1 MSKFV
6 TAISLVAM
14 IACCASDAHGQNQ
27 RGASQR
33 YAPAS
38 PGGFVYGTP
47 VYTDP
52 YYRSGNGWG
61 YSGGQLTPGAVVPG
75 RGFLP
80 YGSSWHPTAGSAA
93 ANYYAGGIY
102 PNPTMYYTPPA
113 VVTGNYFRFG
123 QAATG
128 VTYWRSPTGYYYPWG
143 GYVANSPIIVVQEGQ
158 SQSTL
163 PPISTILTDMEKY
176 ITEAKEKNKISEQD
190 FISINR
196 RIIDLRRKLSSMMRS
211 AEGQLDPQDDT
222 FFRRDLDTLSR
233 DISLRVKL

>member
-1 MSKFV
+1 MNKLV
-6 TAISLVAM
+6 TAVSLFAM
-14 IACCASDAHGQNQ
+14 IACCASNALAQSQ
-27 RGASQR
+27 RGAAPR
-33 YAPAS
+33 YAS
-38 PGGFVYGTP
+38 PGQGGFVYGTP

-52 YYRSGNGWG
+52 YYGSGNGLG

-80 YGSSWHPTAGSAA
+80 YGSSWRPTAGSAA
-93 ANYYAGGIY
+93 ANFYAGGIY

-113 VVTGNYFRFG
+113 AVTGNYFRFG
-123 QAATG
+123 QVGAG

-143 GYVANSPIIVVQEGQ
+143 GYVANSPIIIVQEGQ
-158 SQSTL
+158 SQSTV

-176 ITEAKEKNKISEQD
+176 VTEAKEKNKISEQD
-190 FISINR
+190 YTNINR
-196 RIIDLRRKLSSMMRS
+196 RINDLRRKLSSMMRS